1 MFVGSKYQKG
11 TAELPLAGH
20 GVGEGGGFAAVR

>member
-11 TAELPLAGH
+11 TVGLPLAGH
-20 GVGEGGGFAAVR
+20 GVGEDGDFPAVR